1 MIFFF
6 ADNHYNS
13 FPGREIYKQL
23 KSDYDFNFYEDDWSA
38 MEEKDFADKCSL
50 LVLNMIG
57 DTCDIPHPSALVE
70 KQIRKYAENG
80 GNFLLLHGSSAAF
93 WEWDWWRKI
102 VGFRWVRP
110 NDPDGV
116 VPSTHPKKAYT
127 IEVSKCQHELC
138 KKLKTIELPDDEIYT
153 ELEQTCPAT
162 ILMQTTIEEGTFP
175 QAYECTTKW
184 GGRILGYLP
193 GHKVEVTSSPEFI
206 HNIKVLLDSLITSV

>member
-23 KSDYDFNFYEDDWSA
+23 KTDYDLNFHEDDWSA
-38 MEEKDFADKCSL
+38 MEAEDFADKCDL
-50 LVLNMIG
+50 LILNMIG
-57 DTCDIPHPSALVE
+57 DTCDVAHPSALAE
-70 KQIRKYAENG
+70 KQILKYAENG
-80 GNFLLLHGSSAAF
+80 GSFLLLHGSSAAF
-93 WEWDWWRKI
+93 WQWDWWREI

-116 VPSTHPKKAYT
+116 APSTHPKKPYK

-138 KKLKTIELPDDEIYT
+138 KKLKTIELPEDEIYT

-175 QAYECTTKW
+175 QAYECTTPW
-184 GGRILGYLP
+184 GGTILGYLP
-193 GHKVEVTSSPEFI
+193 GHNVEVTSSPEFI
-206 HNIKVLLDSLITSV
+206 YNIKVLLDSLML

>member
-13 FPGREIYKQL
+13 FPGREINKQL
-23 KSDYDFNFYEDDWSA
+23 KADHNINFHEDDWSA
-38 MEEKDFADKCSL
+38 MEAEDFADKCTL

-57 DTCDIPHPSALVE
+57 DTCDIPHPSKLAE
-70 KQIRKYAENG
+70 KQILKYAEKG
-80 GNFLLLHGSSAAF
+80 GGFLLLHGSSAAF
-93 WEWDWWRKI
+93 CQWDWWREI

-116 VPSTHPKKAYT
+116 APSTHPKKPYT

-138 KKLKTIELPDDEIYT
+138 KKLKTIDLAEDEIYT

-175 QAYECTTKW
+175 QAYECTTPW
-184 GGRILGYLP
+184 GGTILGYLP
-193 GHKVEVTSSPEFI
+193 GHNVEVTSSLEFI
-206 HNIKVLLDSLITSV
+206 YNIKVLLDSLISSN